1 MKGTQIIIRGV
12 TKMRLTNYT
21 DYSLRVLIY
30 LALKKDFEL
39 CTIKEIA
46 DTYQISKNH
55 LMKIIH
61 ELGKLGYIDTIRGRH
76 GGIRLAK
83 KPEEINIGEVVS
95 KTEEDFHIV
104 DCFNKENHYCV
115 ITSACK
121 LKHILAE
128 ALLAFVN
135 VLKEYTLED
144 LIENKGDLYQLLE
157 S

>member
-1 MKGTQIIIRGV
+1 
-12 TKMRLTNYT
+12 MRLTNYT
-21 DYSLRVLIY
+21 DYSLRVLIF
-30 LALKKDFEL
+30 LALKNEFEL

-46 DTYQISKNH
+46 ETYQISKNH

-61 ELGKLGYIDTIRGRH
+61 ELGKLGYIETIRGRH

-83 KPEEINIGEVVS
+83 LPAEINIGEVIS

-104 DCFNKENHYCV
+104 DCFNKDNNYCV
-115 ITSACK
+115 ITPSCK
-121 LKHILAE
+121 LKFILND
-128 ALLAFVN
+128 ALKAFLN

-144 LIENKGDLYQLLE
+144 LIQNKEDLMQFLG